1 MAGTAAAMVRLTERQ
16 VLQSKYFLKI
26 GNIFR
31 KLKYFLTII
40 SGTDTM
46 IAAKFT
52 CEAATYL
59 GARYPR
65 GIFGAVESS
74 EETAVRF
81 FHEWNDQVQM

>member
-1 MAGTAAAMVRLTERQ
+1 M
-16 VLQSKYFLKI
+16 
-26 GNIFR
+26 
-31 KLKYFLTII
+31 